1 MTKEQ
6 LRTWRERHFGLHGN
20 RDAAR
25 QLGLSID
32 QFQKRLYGSVKIDR
46 TLELLCDALE
56 REWIARA
63 ESPDIELLMGEN
75 DDGRC
80 R

>member
-6 LRTWRERHFGLHGN
+6 LRAWRDRHFGLHGN

-25 QLGLSID
+25 QLGLSVD
-32 QFQKRLYGSVKIDR
+32 QFQKRLYGSVKIDH
-46 TLELLCDALE
+46 TLELLCAALQ
-56 REWIARA
+56 REWIAQA
-63 ESPDIELLMGEN
+63 DFATALAAMKEN
-75 DDGRC
+75 DDVRC